1 MFQLILIA
9 FQSWIKASIEY
20 ISDEEE
26 HVGVEDKLG
35 ELEESWLAVSKV
47 T

>member
-9 FQSWIKASIEY
+9 FQSCIKALIEY
-20 ISDEEE
+20 ITDEEE
-26 HVGVEDKLG
+26 HVGGDDELG
-35 ELEESWLAVSKV
+35 GLEESWLAVSKV